1 MHLGIDFGTTNSVA
15 AVVTAPGDAPQIIA
29 LDEGSRTLRTML
41 YVERDQSMS
50 IGAAA
55 IRSYRAQN
63 VGRVP
68 RFVRKYI
75 GTIDNEGGGLL
86 SDADDM
92 KSGDVLMDVYS
103 DVDADMPGRLMHAL
117 KGPLATDY
125 EGTMIFGQEYR
136 LEELI
141 AVFLREVR
149 RRVRE
154 QTGCDARSAVLGRP
168 VNFANAVDEA
178 GNARAQQRLE
188 IAAKAAGFEEVIFE
202 YEPVGASLSY
212 ASQVGG
218 RAEHVLVF
226 DFGGGT
232 LDLAVVR
239 RDANGGQKIL
249 STGGLGLAGDHFD
262 RALFQQALLPSF
274 GRDVR
279 WGPQR
284 LPLPQYLLEALGDWQ
299 NIPIL
304 SNAATVAFL
313 REAQR
318 DCTAPIQMLAL
329 EDLVTKGYGY
339 DLYERVERAKVALS
353 TARIAELA
361 YAADA
366 IDVWRIATRAQFEAA
381 IAPERRAVAAL
392 IDDTLARAQVSAS
405 DIDHVVRTGG
415 SSSIP
420 CFVELL
426 IERFGLQKIHS
437 EDLLT
442 GVAAGLAVRAAQL
455 GLRA

>member
-1 MHLGIDFGTTNSVA
+1 MYLGVDFGTTNSVA
-15 AVVTAPGDAPQIIA
+15 AVVQALGDAPQIIA

-50 IGAAA
+50 VGAAA
-55 IRSYRAQN
+55 IHNYRTQN
-63 VGRVP
+63 VGRTP

-75 GTIDNEGGGLL
+75 GTIDNEMGGLL
-86 SDADDM
+86 QDDDDM
-92 KSGDVLMDVYS
+92 KSGDVLMDVFS
-103 DVDADMPGRLMHAL
+103 DVDADAPGRLMHAL

-125 EGTMIFGQEYR
+125 EGTMIFGQEYK
-136 LEELI
+136 LEALI
-141 AVFLREVR
+141 AIFLREVR
-149 RRVRE
+149 RRVYE
-154 QTGCDARSAVLGRP
+154 QTGCDARGVVLGRP

-178 GNARAQQRLE
+178 GNARAQGRLE
-188 IAAKAAGFEEVIFE
+188 AAAQAAGFESVVFE
-202 YEPVGASLSY
+202 YEPAGASLSY
-212 ASQVGG
+212 ASNVGG
-218 RAEHVLVF
+218 RAEHVLIF

-239 RDANGGQKIL
+239 RDTDGGQQIL
-249 STGGLGLAGDHFD
+249 ATGGLGLAGDHFD
-262 RALFQQALLPSF
+262 RALFQHALLPSF
-274 GRDVR
+274 GRDVK

-284 LPLPQYLLEALGDWQ
+284 LPLPRYLLEALGDWQ
-299 NIPIL
+299 NIPAL

-329 EDLVTKGYGY
+329 EDLVTKGHGY
-339 DLYERVERAKVALS
+339 DLYERVERSKVELS

-366 IDVWRIATRAQFEAA
+366 IDVWQIATRAQFEAA

-392 IDDTLARAQVSAS
+392 IDDTLARAHVVAS

-426 IERFGLQKIHS
+426 AERFGMQRIHS
-437 EDLLT
+437 EDLFT